1 MTSFSK
7 EIKYKTLLLL
17 TLFVGIFC
25 NAQEV
30 VVGKIN
36 PVQGNATLMQN
47 INEHGQASIFR
58 LQYQNKE
65 KGKQGDYKTIEFYA
79 TQAEY
84 DFLFD
89 QMKEV
94 FKINQEKTLLLD
106 ESTKVALRLITNT
119 DLEFTIYQDEIK
131 QGAFSTSAT
140 GLHLLFGKTWD
151 KQAWST
157 YLEQ

>member
-47 INEHGQASIFR
+47 INEHGQASIFVYNIKIKKR
-58 LQYQNKE
+58 ANKVIT
-65 KGKQGDYKTIEFYA
+65 KQSNFMLLKQSTI
-79 TQAEY
+79 
-84 DFLFD
+84 
-89 QMKEV
+89 
-94 FKINQEKTLLLD
+94 
-106 ESTKVALRLITNT
+106 SLI
-119 DLEFTIYQDEIK
+119 K
-131 QGAFSTSAT
+131 
-140 GLHLLFGKTWD
+140 
-151 KQAWST
+151 
-157 YLEQ
+157 